1 MHPDEDG
8 QKLVAATANQV
19 AFGEL
24 RREAAEEA
32 MEAVEAGDA
41 AEAARGTVEALKR
54 REQAALDN
62 LEELVLA
69 EAPHEEIA
77 AQSARV
83 QALHRELVDARVE
96 AREAESVAEREQAQA
111 NRAARNLD
119 AADIRTRLG

>member
-1 MHPDEDG
+1 
-8 QKLVAATANQV
+8 
-19 AFGEL
+19 
-24 RREAAEEA
+24 

-77 AQSARV
+77 AQSAKV

-111 NRAARNLD
+111 DRAARNLD